1 MQWLN
6 SFNIYVQEDEEGDGA
21 ANVFDDDESESPDG
35 SVVEA
40 VKEGRPLVKVKSED
54 NIIAVEYF
62 GVLA

>member
-1 MQWLN
+1 M
-6 SFNIYVQEDEEGDGA
+6 QEDEEGDGA